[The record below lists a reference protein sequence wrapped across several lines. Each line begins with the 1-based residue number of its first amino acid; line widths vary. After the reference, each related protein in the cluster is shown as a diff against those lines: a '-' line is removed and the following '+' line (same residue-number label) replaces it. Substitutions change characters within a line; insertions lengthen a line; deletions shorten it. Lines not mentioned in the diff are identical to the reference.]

1 MAHHMADEGGVM
13 LVAGATGVAAQN
25 LIDIVRRAPGW
36 SVVGLSRNPP
46 ANGAAGVRYVAADLH
61 DVESCR
67 RALRGIEV
75 THVVYASRA
84 RHQLYTTM
92 APGAKVG
99 IETVEANLAMLRN
112 IVTACDT
119 PALRHVHVV
128 QGAKWYGFHLG
139 PYPTPAR
146 ESAPGH
152 MPPNFYF
159 DQHRFIS
166 EQAARST
173 WSWSTSRPAAI
184 NGKSVGGG
192 PNFMSTIGA
201 YAAIC
206 KHLGLPLDFPG
217 KPGAY
222 KSLFELTDSE
232 HLAHAVFWMCRSPE
246 AANQSFNVTNGDVF
260 RWETVWHHLADHF
273 GMKAGVVR
281 YFPLVQWMA
290 DKAPVWEEI
299 VRKHDLRPVALDAVA
314 SWGFA
319 DFLFGCDFDVLSS
332 MTAIRKAGFHRIV
345 DTEEMML
352 EQLAHYRQERILP

>member
-1 MAHHMADEGGVM
+1 MTADGGTM

-25 LIDIVRRAPGW
+25 LIEIVRTTPRW
-36 SVVGLSRNPP
+36 DVVALSRNPP
-46 ANGAAGVRYVAADLH
+46 ADSVPGVRFVAADLF
-61 DVESCR
+61 DVEACR
-67 RALRGIEV
+67 RAVRGIDV
-75 THVVYASRA
+75 THVVHAARA
-84 RHQLYTTM
+84 KHQLYTTM

-99 IETVEANLAMLRN
+99 IENVEPNLTMLRN
-112 IVTACDT
+112 IVTACEG

-159 DQHRFIS
+159 DQHRFVT
-166 EQAARST
+166 EQSARSRWT
-173 WSWSTSRPAAI
+173 WSTCRPAAI

-192 PNFMSTIGA
+192 PNLMSTLGA

-206 KHLGLPLDFPG
+206 SHLGLPMDFPG

-222 KSLFELTDSE
+222 RSLFELTDAE
-232 HLAHAVFWMCRSPE
+232 HLAQAVFWMCRAPA
-246 AANQSFNVTNGDVF
+246 AANQAFNVTNGDVF
-260 RWETVWHHLADHF
+260 RWEAVWPRLAEHF

-290 DKAPVWEEI
+290 DKGPVWDEI
-299 VRKHDLRPVALDAVA
+299 VKKHGLRPVALDAVA

-319 DFLFGCDFDVLSS
+319 DFLLGLDFDVLSS
-332 MTAIRKAGFHRIV
+332 MTAIRKAGFHGIV

-352 EQLAHYRQERILP
+352 DQLAHYRWQKILP